1 MDFILGILA
10 LSQIIF
16 LPGIILLKLFKIR
29 REFIQ
34 TIVYSFGLSLIFN
47 FLWVLILTML
57 KINIPV
63 IHYFLFA
70 AEIGL
75 AGWLYRKNLFTSTEA
90 LAAGVLSNTTQILGA
105 IKSFWQK
112 ENEENAFSRVIKNI
126 VAIVFFI
133 WALAGILWVGKLMVN
148 ELGTAFKLWDAV
160 VSWNRWAGEW
170 FNNTIPSPNRYP
182 QLIPANFSITY
193 SFLGSTDIQ
202 IFAKSFMPLFT
213 LFTWL
218 LMLDLAFRLKQPGVF
233 IGMVFLRYMT
243 KKFLGAYIAEGY
255 VDVALLFFSFL
266 TVYSLLKASMCKEEP
281 RKLAHLYLG
290 GIFAAGTALTKQ
302 NGLLVFGFYPIL
314 ALLLVLNDSS
324 ETLTVKIKKLIK
336 PVALGLLILLP
347 WYILNESRL
356 LLGLNTPNVGYLMSA
371 DRHSGRSY
379 LERAVRAMNSL
390 GIYKYL
396 YVLVLVT
403 LPLITKRFRRLA
415 LIMIFPYTIIWM
427 FLFSI
432 FTRNLAMV
440 LPFLALA
447 SGIGSYELLDLFLRL
462 GERIKVQRLKAIY
475 YLVPLVIMIFGFG
488 RHFSDIRLSEI
499 QITSQKDALLTKLNQ
514 RLYDYFEDQEEFGV
528 IMTHYPIQYLPYL
541 EDYKLDEPF
550 TIYKEFYE
558 KFYSHPEVEYFL
570 VWDQYVSD
578 EMLDQID
585 FFMAEGAIDFYF
597 EEYNL
602 RFYKVLDRET
612 IINTIPE

>member
-10 LSQIIF
+10 LVQIIF
-16 LPGIILLKLFKIR
+16 LPGIILLKLFNIR
-29 REFIQ
+29 REFIP
-34 TIVYSFGLSLIFN
+34 TLVYSFGLSLIFN
-47 FLWVLILTML
+47 FLWVLILTIL

-63 IHYFLFA
+63 FHYALFA
-70 AEIGL
+70 TEIGL
-75 AGWLYRKNLFTSTEA
+75 VGWLYRESLITRTEV
-90 LAAGVLSNTTQILGA
+90 LASGILSNTNQILEA
-105 IKSFWQK
+105 VKSFLQK
-112 ENEENAFSRVIKNI
+112 ENEETAFSRVIKNI
-126 VAIVFFI
+126 ITIVFFI
-133 WALAGILWVGKLMVN
+133 WALAGILWVSKLMLN

-182 QLIPANFSITY
+182 QLIPANFSVTY

-213 LFTWL
+213 LFTWFL
-218 LMLDLAFRLKQPGVF
+218 LLDLAFEYKQPGVF

-243 KKFLGAYIAEGY
+243 KKFLGPYIAEGY

-266 TVYSLLKASMCKEEP
+266 TVYSLLKASQCKGEP
-281 RKLAHLYLG
+281 NKLAYLYLG
-290 GIFAAGTALTKQ
+290 AIFAAGTALTKQ
-302 NGLLVFGFYPIL
+302 NGLLVFGLYPIL
-314 ALLLVLNDSS
+314 ALLLVLNDIS
-324 ETLTVKIKKLIK
+324 EPLTDRIKKLIK

-396 YVLVLVT
+396 YVVVLVT

-440 LPFLALA
+440 FPFLALA
-447 SGIGSYELLDLFLRL
+447 TGIGSFKLLDLFLRL
-462 GERIKVQRLKAIY
+462 GQRIKFQRLKAVY
-475 YLVPLVIMIFGFG
+475 YLVPLVIIIFGFS
-488 RHFSDIRLSEI
+488 RHFSDIRLSEM
-499 QITSQKDALLTKLNQ
+499 QTASQKDALLTKLNQ
-514 RLYDYFEDQEEFGV
+514 RLYDYFEDQ
-528 IMTHYPIQYLPYL
+528 
-541 EDYKLDEPF
+541 
-550 TIYKEFYE
+550 
-558 KFYSHPEVEYFL
+558 
-570 VWDQYVSD
+570 
-578 EMLDQID
+578 
-585 FFMAEGAIDFYF
+585 
-597 EEYNL
+597 
-602 RFYKVLDRET
+602 
-612 IINTIPE
+612 